1 MNRRKTLISLML
13 AASVGV
19 SLTTMPGCMKKTEEE
34 IKCENKI
41 RKMIERDAGIDLV
54 ENSDMVIKTQAK
66 NEEYIIKFSF
76 KNTVYTANKTTT
88 INEIT
93 YSVDKD
99 FYYDFKNNY
108 SMVEG
113 EDEVNLV
120 ADLTLTYNP
129 IKVVTDGDEKQ
140 L

>member
-66 NEEYIIKFSF
+66 NEEYII
-76 KNTVYTANKTTT
+76 
-88 INEIT
+88 
-93 YSVDKD
+93 
-99 FYYDFKNNY
+99 
-108 SMVEG
+108 
-113 EDEVNLV
+113 
-120 ADLTLTYNP
+120 
-129 IKVVTDGDEKQ
+129 
-140 L
+140 